1 MSNAFLTGRYSEW
14 ILHKQLYKK
23 LSCQGWNMQAMK
35 NWVGVKISGAA
46 EWHFPVV
53 GFKRYKRYIWNS
65 DVLKV
70 KILLEAKMR

>member
-1 MSNAFLTGRYSEW
+1 VSAQEVNLTLWTDMSKPYFRGGTSYEKLEGR
-14 ILHKQLYKK
+14 
-23 LSCQGWNMQAMK
+23 
-35 NWVGVKISGAA
+35 KISGAA

-53 GFKRYKRYIWNS
+53 DFKSYKRYIWNS